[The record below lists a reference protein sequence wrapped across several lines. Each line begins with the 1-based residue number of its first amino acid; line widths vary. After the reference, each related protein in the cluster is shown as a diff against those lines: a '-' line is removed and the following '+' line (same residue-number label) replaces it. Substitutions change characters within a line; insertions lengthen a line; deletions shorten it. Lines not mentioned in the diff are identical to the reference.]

1 MQLPVSMESGIIF
14 RKKNKGDSN
23 SYPLSSPAERRL
35 LKKLRVTSF
44 FFFFRENGSS
54 MNMRKMYYGERR
66 RITKRRKQRPELMLL
81 GVIELGDVCV
91 FEKLEVG
98 K

>member
-14 RKKNKGDSN
+14 RKKNKGDSS

-35 LKKLRVTSF
+35 LKKLRVTS

>member
-1 MQLPVSMESGIIF
+1 
-14 RKKNKGDSN
+14 
-23 SYPLSSPAERRL
+23 
-35 LKKLRVTSF
+35 
-44 FFFFRENGSS
+44 